1 MAAFEEDLVE
11 CAVNAMNEVFG
22 AEFKKDN
29 LVVCFHDPDQDVR
42 DAFMQ
47 RHGFEVEGTGEDG
60 IAEAFCYGKDGK
72 DGILICRMADEGQ
85 IFHTLLH
92 ELSHIFCIHNEIEGG
107 HFFDRY
113 CMGERSIEDGTINA
127 GYAIWREIIAEVMA
141 KEISPDMKSRKLD
154 KSMQREIDHY
164 RKVTSPLN
172 PADKYALSNM
182 IDTIMCMDEV
192 KGGISWT
199 DLEAKL
205 TALDT
210 PYMSVVELAFSQLR
224 NDKPYEIS
232 ADFIMELGNAFLVAK
247 AARLVKELN

>member
-1 MAAFEEDLVE
+1 
-11 CAVNAMNEVFG
+11 
-22 AEFKKDN
+22 
-29 LVVCFHDPDQDVR
+29 
-42 DAFMQ
+42 
-47 RHGFEVEGTGEDG
+47 
-60 IAEAFCYGKDGK
+60 
-72 DGILICRMADEGQ
+72 
-85 IFHTLLH
+85 
-92 ELSHIFCIHNEIEGG
+92 
-107 HFFDRY
+107 
-113 CMGERSIEDGTINA
+113 MGERSIEDGTINA
-127 GYAIWREIIAEVMA
+127 GYAIWREIVAEVMA
-141 KEISPDMKSRKLD
+141 KEISPDMKPRKLD

-199 DLEAKL
+199 DLEEKL

-210 PYMSVVELAFSQLR
+210 PYMSVVELVFAQLR

-232 ADFIMELGNAFLVAK
+232 ADFIMELGNAFLFAK